1 MDKKTLVVLAGIAG
15 ITTIVLVDLIATAR
29 LNSKL
34 IDAKKEVAKDLVK
47 NGDVDAN
54 KVFDKME
61 PLTGKHEE
69 S

>member
-1 MDKKTLVVLAGIAG
+1 MDKRTLVVLAGIAG

-47 NGDVDAN
+47 NGDVDTN

>member
-61 PLTGKHEE
+61 PLTDKHTE